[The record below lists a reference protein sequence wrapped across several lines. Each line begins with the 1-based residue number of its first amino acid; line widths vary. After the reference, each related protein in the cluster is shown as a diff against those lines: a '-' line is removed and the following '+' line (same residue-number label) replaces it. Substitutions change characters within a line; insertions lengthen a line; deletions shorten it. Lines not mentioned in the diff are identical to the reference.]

1 MPGADQPSP
10 LASSSWNGPAS
21 AALRRVLLATDL
33 AELARQYSTLEP
45 TGVDSVLRGNCPLRP
60 DDTPLFF
67 VSHSETF
74 HCLGCGAHGNA
85 LEFLMQV
92 DGIGPARALQKLE
105 NFVESC
111 QAGCQADSRNPKRS
125 NALAQVHAHA
135 AKFYADQLNRSSDAI
150 AYLNRRGITDET
162 AAYWML
168 GYAPDSWHAIQDAL
182 NEHPVEL
189 LVTAGLLVQR
199 DGGRPY
205 DRFRGRLMF
214 PIRGLSGDMI
224 AFGGRTLGQGEPKYL
239 NSPETPSFRKGQ
251 ILYGQYESTQVDA
264 SVDRLWVVEGYMDV
278 ITLWQQGIRNC
289 TATLGTSTNTEQI
302 LRLFQTTTDLLYCF
316 DGDKAGRSAA
326 WRALERTLPALR
338 RGRRAHFLILPEG
351 EDPDTLVRKGGTHAL
366 QSLADQAL
374 PLPLFL
380 SQELSAIY
388 DTSHADG
395 RVLYL
400 ERAAELLRQVSD
412 RDWRSDLSAE
422 LAERAGVSPSTIERL
437 ADAPRATTRMRQA
450 RPRNFV
456 R

>member
-1 MPGADQPSP
+1 MLGTDPSTP
-10 LASSSWNGPAS
+10 LASFNWNGPDS
-21 AALRRVLLATDL
+21 ATVRRVLLATDL
-33 AELARQYSTLEP
+33 AELVRQYSTLDP
-45 TGVDSVLRGNCPLRP
+45 TGLDSVLRGNCPLRP

-92 DGIGPARALQKLE
+92 DGIGPARALHKLE
-105 NFVESC
+105 KWVASC
-111 QAGCQADSRNPKRS
+111 QTGDPGDSSDHEMLK
-125 NALAQVHAHA
+125 ALVQVHAHA
-135 AKFYADQLNRSSDAI
+135 ATFYADQLRRNSDAI
-150 AYLNRRGITDET
+150 AYLNQRGITDET

-168 GYAPDSWHAIQDAL
+168 GYAPDSWHGIQDAL
-182 NEHPVEL
+182 NEQPAEL

-199 DGGRPY
+199 DGGRSY

-214 PIRGLSGDMI
+214 PIRGLAGHTI

-251 ILYGQYESTQVDA
+251 ILYGQHESNQVDA

-338 RGRRAHFLILPEG
+338 RGRRAHFLILPDG
-351 EDPDTLVRKGGTHAL
+351 EDPDSLVRKGGTHAL
-366 QSLADQAL
+366 QSLADEAL
-374 PLPLFL
+374 SLPLFL

-422 LAERAGVSPSTIERL
+422 LAERACVSPSTIERL